1 MALQFYN
8 LKVKDIVNET
18 KEAISI
24 TFEIPKELKSIF
36 SYKHGQFL
44 TLRFFIDGK
53 DQRRSYSISSCPVL
67 DEEITITV
75 KCITDGIVSNFIKN
89 NLKVNNILEI
99 MPPVGNF
106 TIDLNSANAKTYF
119 LVGAGS
125 GITPLMS
132 IISTILEI
140 EKNSKVYLIYVNKS
154 EDSIIFYKKLNQI
167 KNKYFENFHIHYLLD
182 QPNEHWDGDKGRLDS
197 QKLQKLIDTY
207 IPNQKLIAEYF
218 LCGPNGLMSEC
229 LNALQIFNI
238 QSNKIH
244 KESFVTDSKD
254 KEQVFKTD
262 VPNHKNIDEIKVI
275 LYGEEH
281 SLSIEKDETILVAG
295 MRAGIDPP
303 FSCQIGACST
313 CRAKVIS
320 GQVKMEDDDAL
331 TESEIQQGYVLTCTS
346 YPISEDVVISYD
358 D

>member
-18 KEAISI
+18 KEAVSI

-67 DEEITITV
+67 DEDITVTV
-75 KCITDGIVSNFIKN
+75 KCIKDGIVSNYIKN
-89 NLKVNNILEI
+89 NLKIDNIVDI

-106 TIDLNSANAKTYF
+106 TIDLNAANEKTYF
-119 LVGAGS
+119 MIGAGS
-125 GITPLMS
+125 GITPIMS

-140 EKNSKVYLIYVNKS
+140 EKNSKVYLLFVNRN
-154 EDSIIFYKKLNQI
+154 EESIIFYEKLNLL
-167 KNKYFENFHIHYLLD
+167 KSNYENNFVIHHLLD
-182 QPNEHWDGDKGRLDS
+182 EPNVEWLGDKGRLDS
-197 QKLQKLIDTY
+197 SKLQSIIETY

-218 LCGPNGLMSEC
+218 ICGPSGLMSVC
-229 LNALQIFNI
+229 LNTLQMLNI
-238 QSNKIH
+238 HSSKIH

-254 KEQVFKTD
+254 KEQVTKNAVTEHKT
-262 VPNHKNIDEIKVI
+262 IDEIKVV

-281 SLSIEKDETILVAG
+281 SLSIDKDETILVAG